1 MKILWQLLRW
11 YVDVNI
17 TRGEIVHNTMV
28 MMMMIVVMIMMTKMK
43 VSLWWCIIKKLTLMM
58 MLWWQRYVDV
68 NLTRGEIVHNTVT
81 PLPPASH
88 LPPVR
93 ISPDLRFRRRFPHTS
108 RFPQVSSWFPPDF
121 SEYFSRTR
129 ELWFP
134 RTSWFPSDVP
144 AQLDFSERNAISRRL
159 PLIKMTWKD

>member
-1 MKILWQLLRW
+1 M
-11 YVDVNI
+11 
-17 TRGEIVHNTMV
+17 MMM
-28 MMMMIVVMIMMTKMK
+28 MMMMIPGIFTYGTNTYRYSFRRYSVRTPW
-43 VSLWWCIIKKLTLMM
+43 SWWWLWWWKWKFDYDDDLTLMM

-68 NLTRGEIVHNTVT
+68 NITRGEIVHNTVT

-88 LPPVR
+88 LPPVG